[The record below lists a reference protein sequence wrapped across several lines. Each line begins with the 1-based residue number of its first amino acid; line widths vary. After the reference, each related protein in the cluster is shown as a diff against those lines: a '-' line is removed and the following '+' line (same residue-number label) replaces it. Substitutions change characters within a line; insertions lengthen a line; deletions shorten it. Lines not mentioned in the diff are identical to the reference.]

1 MTKPTTASTMTLRIQ
16 RKNHLIMESPRCPL
30 RWCSTSGRK
39 RASSASTIAIP
50 RRPIR
55 VARGRDAR
63 FAIALAIALAVT
75 AIKLVLLRWLPGVT
89 VDLAQFEVWG
99 QAMLHQGPAH
109 IYEPQFNCK
118 YTPAYLYPLWGAAA
132 LAPDWPDF
140 VRMFVEAPA
149 IVADLM
155 LAIAVYAAA
164 RLAGPSRFALPASVL
179 AILNP
184 AFIYAST
191 VWGQNDSAIA
201 MPVLLSIVMAAESR
215 YALAWAVAICG
226 ALVKAQGLM
235 LLPLLAWWTLI
246 NGRVADWLR
255 SAAAALVTA

>member
-1 MTKPTTASTMTLRIQ
+1 MLAADHASYLLGEI
-16 RKNHLIMESPRCPL
+16 
-30 RWCSTSGRK
+30 SG
-39 RASSASTIAIP
+39 ALLLAIFAAALAIAV
-50 RRPIR
+50 RPMI
-55 VARGRDAR
+55 RGRDAR
-63 FAIALAIALAVT
+63 FSIALAIALAVT